1 MKRFGVNSFTTDTVV
16 DSILEMEERH
26 KNRTEIENDKGLT
39 EKILDIMLD
48 TYIRRF
54 NERRIEVM
62 AHYKVIL
69 MHFKEDVRFSDN
81 DIDIRLAIKKF
92 DKSLRK
98 QIKVTDNDLKWSS
111 IDETV
116 GKIIKEFR
124 ETSIMRDELYIKV
137 VEKYDNF
144 KNTILQNR
152 ERVLENLEASCKE
165 LLLTEKGRMFEDEI
179 KEAHDLCK
187 EMLLDDKIFK
197 AE

>member
-26 KNRTEIENDKGLT
+26 KNRTEIENDKKKKK
-39 EKILDIMLD
+39 KILDIMLD

-137 VEKYDNF
+137 VEKYDYF

>member
-16 DSILEMEERH
+16 DSIWEMEERH

-137 VEKYDNF
+137 VEKYDYF

>member
-48 TYIRRF
+48 IYIRRF

-137 VEKYDNF
+137 VEKYDYF
-144 KNTILQNR
+144 KSTILQNR

>member
-1 MKRFGVNSFTTDTVV
+1 MKRFGVNSFATDTVV

-26 KNRTEIENDKGLT
+26 KNRTEIENDKSLT

-69 MHFKEDVRFSDN
+69 MHFKEDVRFADN

-98 QIKVTDNDLKWSS
+98 QIKITDNDLKWSS

-116 GKIIKEFR
+116 GKMIKEFR

-137 VEKYDNF
+137 VEKYDYF

-197 AE
+197 TE

>member
-124 ETSIMRDELYIKV
+124 ETSIMRDDLYIKV
-137 VEKYDNF
+137 VEKYDYF

>member
-137 VEKYDNF
+137 VEKYNYF

>member
-26 KNRTEIENDKGLT
+26 KNRTEIENDKSLT

-98 QIKVTDNDLKWSS
+98 QINVTDNDLKWSS

-137 VEKYDNF
+137 VEKYDYF

>member
-137 VEKYDNF
+137 VEKYDYF

-197 AE
+197 TE

>member
-1 MKRFGVNSFTTDTVV
+1 MKRFGVNSFATDTVV

-137 VEKYDNF
+137 VEKYDYF

>member
-26 KNRTEIENDKGLT
+26 KNRTEIENDKSLT

-137 VEKYDNF
+137 VEKYDYF
-144 KNTILQNR
+144 KSIILQNR

-187 EMLLDDKIFK
+187 EMLLDDKMFK

>member
-92 DKSLRK
+92 DKSLSK

-137 VEKYDNF
+137 VEKYDYF

>member
-1 MKRFGVNSFTTDTVV
+1 MKRFVVNSFTTDTVV

-137 VEKYDNF
+137 VEKYDYF
-144 KNTILQNR
+144 KSTILQNR

>member
-137 VEKYDNF
+137 VEKYDYF
-144 KNTILQNR
+144 KSTILQNR
-152 ERVLENLEASCKE
+152 ERVLENIEASCKE

>member
-16 DSILEMEERH
+16 DSILEMEEWH

-137 VEKYDNF
+137 VEKYDYF

>member
-69 MHFKEDVRFSDN
+69 MHFKEDVRFYDN

-137 VEKYDNF
+137 VEKYDYF

>member
-26 KNRTEIENDKGLT
+26 KNRTEIENDKSLT

-116 GKIIKEFR
+116 GKMIKEFR

-137 VEKYDNF
+137 VEKYDYF
-144 KNTILQNR
+144 KSTILQNR

>member
-26 KNRTEIENDKGLT
+26 KNRTEIENDKSLT

-137 VEKYDNF
+137 VEKYDYF

-165 LLLTEKGRMFEDEI
+165 LLLT
-179 KEAHDLCK
+179 
-187 EMLLDDKIFK
+187 
-197 AE
+197 

>member
-48 TYIRRF
+48 TYTRRF

-137 VEKYDNF
+137 VEKYDYF

>member
-1 MKRFGVNSFTTDTVV
+1 MKRFGVNSFATDTVV

-26 KNRTEIENDKGLT
+26 KNRTEIENDKSLT

-98 QIKVTDNDLKWSS
+98 QIKITDNDLKWSS

-137 VEKYDNF
+137 VEKYDYF

-197 AE
+197 TE

>member
-137 VEKYDNF
+137 VEKYDYF
-144 KNTILQNR
+144 KSTILQNR

-165 LLLTEKGRMFEDEI
+165 LLLTEKGRMFEHEI

>member
-124 ETSIMRDELYIKV
+124 ETSIMRDELYIRV
-137 VEKYDNF
+137 VEKYDYF
-144 KNTILQNR
+144 KSTILQNR

>member
-137 VEKYDNF
+137 VEKYDYF
-144 KNTILQNR
+144 KSTILQNR

-165 LLLTEKGRMFEDEI
+165 LLLNEKGRMFEDEI

>member
-137 VEKYDNF
+137 VEKYDYF

-179 KEAHDLCK
+179 KEAQDLCK

>member
-26 KNRTEIENDKGLT
+26 KNRTEIENDKSLT

-48 TYIRRF
+48 TYIRIF

-137 VEKYDNF
+137 VEKYDYF

>member
-1 MKRFGVNSFTTDTVV
+1 MKRFGVNSFATDTVV

-26 KNRTEIENDKGLT
+26 KNRTEIENDKSLT

-98 QIKVTDNDLKWSS
+98 QIKITDNDLKWSS

-116 GKIIKEFR
+116 GKMIKEFR

-137 VEKYDNF
+137 VEKYDYF

-197 AE
+197 TE

>member
-137 VEKYDNF
+137 VEKYDYF
-144 KNTILQNR
+144 KSTILQNR

>member
-124 ETSIMRDELYIKV
+124 ETSIMRDELYIQV
-137 VEKYDNF
+137 VEKYDYF

>member
-26 KNRTEIENDKGLT
+26 KNRTEIENDKSLT

-81 DIDIRLAIKKF
+81 DIDIRLSIKKF

-137 VEKYDNF
+137 VEKYDYF

>member
-137 VEKYDNF
+137 VEKYDYF

>member
-98 QIKVTDNDLKWSS
+98 QIKVTDKDLKWSS

-137 VEKYDNF
+137 VEKYDYF
-144 KNTILQNR
+144 KSTILQNR

>member
-54 NERRIEVM
+54 NERRIELM

-137 VEKYDNF
+137 VEKYDYF

>member
-26 KNRTEIENDKGLT
+26 KNRTEIENDKGLA

-137 VEKYDNF
+137 VEKYDYF
-144 KNTILQNR
+144 KSTILQNR

>member
-26 KNRTEIENDKGLT
+26 KNRTEIENDKSLT

-98 QIKVTDNDLKWSS
+98 QIKVTDNDLKGSS

-137 VEKYDNF
+137 VEKYDYF

>member
-26 KNRTEIENDKGLT
+26 KNRTEIENDKSLT

-137 VEKYDNF
+137 VEKYDYF

-197 AE
+197 DE

>member
-111 IDETV
+111 IEETV

-137 VEKYDNF
+137 VEKYDYF

>member
-137 VEKYDNF
+137 VEKYDYF

-197 AE
+197 A

>member
-1 MKRFGVNSFTTDTVV
+1 MKRFGVNSFATDTMK

-26 KNRTEIENDKGLT
+26 KNRVEIENDKELT

-48 TYIRRF
+48 TYIKRF
-54 NERRIEVM
+54 DERRIEVM

-69 MHFKEDVRFSDN
+69 MHFKEDVKFSDN
-81 DIDIRLAIKKF
+81 DVDIRLAIKKF
-92 DKSLRK
+92 DKSLRR

-116 GKIIKEFR
+116 GKMIKEFH

-137 VEKYDNF
+137 VERYDYF
-144 KNTILQNR
+144 KNTILENR
-152 ERVLENLEASCKE
+152 EKVLENLEIACKGLFASK
-165 LLLTEKGRMFEDEI
+165 KGKMFENEI

-187 EMLLDDKIFK
+187 SILLDDKIFK